1 MARGKAGRAES
12 DSEIFRTA
20 RKSGFF
26 FSQATVW
33 TIEEEEEMIGI
44 FRRTDMSIN
53 QKKRICKKN
62 SELGENWDD
71 KLRILHI
78 IDALREEAR
87 KVINAGPEKKCSSEL
102 ESLREK
108 LRVYENTCA
117 MLEREVQELEQQTL
131 AALAE
136 AGRLR
141 RELDRREADG
151 RDSDSGVDEKIQQVM
166 AEAENERRLLLDALE
181 NSEAELANMV
191 KTLDQVARK
200 LQVA

>member
-1 MARGKAGRAES
+1 
-12 DSEIFRTA
+12 
-20 RKSGFF
+20 
-26 FSQATVW
+26 
-33 TIEEEEEMIGI
+33 
-44 FRRTDMSIN
+44 MSIN
-53 QKKRICKKN
+53 RKKRVHEKN
-62 SELGENWDD
+62 PEFGENWDD
-71 KLRILHI
+71 KLQILDV
-78 IDALREEAR
+78 IDTLREEAR
-87 KVINAGPEKKCSSEL
+87 KVITAGPDRKRSTEL
-102 ESLREK
+102 ENLREK

-141 RELDRREADG
+141 RELDRREADS
-151 RDSDSGVDEKIQQVM
+151 RDSDSGMDERIQQVM
-166 AEAENERRLLLDALE
+166 AEAENERRLLLNALE